1 MSEKS
6 GDFIRNTTGITLVEF
21 FWGMSLPLLIEST
34 FLQLFLR
41 SLGASFFL
49 IGLLPVFL
57 GVSIPLF
64 SLTAAFVS
72 SRFRSMKSSVII
84 YHLATALPVI
94 SFGLYLWIARPEA
107 GVLRLFLGAYL
118 LFSMGIGFTLTTW
131 QSYIISL
138 FTRAE
143 SMRALSVM
151 YIVQSCAKIA
161 GSFVLYRTV
170 ARYALSI
177 EGAAMVFSFGGI
189 ILFIGS
195 LFFLLTREEHD
206 DEETILPPFSGI
218 PDFIRRLRAIF
229 AVKEF
234 RLFIAGDF
242 SYFAVVAALS
252 FYGNYAKDYAGIP
265 EELIAGLFVAVSY
278 GGGILSQ
285 ILFGWLDLLSLKGK
299 MVTSKLFALAG
310 VLFLLP
316 GRSFLLFLLAAGLLG
331 ASRALRMLVFA
342 PAVKSIA
349 NIRDTTPHF
358 ALVAIMEM
366 PFSAGLPLAA
376 GLFLDF
382 STGLGAG
389 SYRILFLFL
398 ALLITVGLSFSLK
411 LDFNEGERTYR

>member
-1 MSEKS
+1 
-6 GDFIRNTTGITLVEF
+6 
-21 FWGMSLPLLIEST
+21 
-34 FLQLFLR
+34 
-41 SLGASFFL
+41 
-49 IGLLPVFL
+49 
-57 GVSIPLF
+57 
-64 SLTAAFVS
+64 
-72 SRFRSMKSSVII
+72 MKSSVII
-84 YHLATALPVI
+84 YHLATALPII
-94 SFGLYLWIARPEA
+94 SFGLYLWIARPES

-151 YIVQSCAKIA
+151 YIVQSCAKVL

-177 EGAAMVFSFGGI
+177 DGAAMVFSFGGI
-189 ILFIGS
+189 VLFIGS
-195 LFFLLTREEHD
+195 LFFLLTREEYD
-206 DEETILPPFSGI
+206 PGELRLPPFTGLHDFSG
-218 PDFIRRLRAIF
+218 RLREIF

-234 RLFIAGDF
+234 RIFIAGDF
-242 SYFAVVAALS
+242 SYFAVVTALS
-252 FYGNYAKDYAGIP
+252 FYGNYARDYAAIP

-278 GGGILSQ
+278 GGGIVSQ
-285 ILFGWLDLLSLKGK
+285 VLFGWLDLLDLKGK
-299 MVTSKLFALAG
+299 MITSKLFALAG
-310 VLFLLP
+310 ILLLLP
-316 GRSFLLFLLAAGLLG
+316 GRSFILFLFAAAMLG
-331 ASRALRMLVFA
+331 ASRALRLLVFP
-342 PAVKSIA
+342 PAVKAIA

-366 PFSAGLPLAA
+366 PFSAGLPLGA

-398 ALLITVGLSFSLK
+398 ALLILVGLSFSMK
-411 LDFNEGERTYR
+411 LNFNGSDRENAKS